1 MQLNFASIDIKRLC
15 KSSLQFVT
23 PQANQKNIELLVNV
37 PFNLPDLRADEKRLR
52 QILVN
57 LLNNAVK
64 FTDDNGTVT
73 LTIDRPDPVE
83 SNSDERIRF
92 SVTDTGIG
100 VEAQKLKDLFEP
112 FVQVETVL
120 NRDHGG
126 TGLGL
131 SLVKQFSKLHGGSVG
146 ATSEPGV
153 GSCFY
158 VDLPLRQ
165 ESTSANSNG
174 TESTSDEKIRHS
186 QQRPP
191 PPKLKKEN
199 PSAFILLAE
208 DNDAI
213 AKSLTRHL
221 EYLNFHV
228 HRVQDGEAALEAAYT
243 HEPDIIL
250 MDIQMPTVDGL
261 EVIRR
266 LRADLSFNATPI
278 IATTGLAMEGDGNR
292 CIAAGAN
299 HYLSKPYMMQELLDL
314 VEQSLNLET
323 V

>member
-1 MQLNFASIDIKRLC
+1 MDITDRKHAEYKLQNANRQLANSTRLKDEFLANMSHELRTPLSAILGMNEGLRKGLFGVVSEEQIDSFKVIQESGVHLLELINEVLDLAKIESGSMQLNFASIDIKRLC

-73 LTIDRPDPVE
+73 LTIDRPDPVV

-112 FVQVETVL
+112 FVQVETAL
-120 NRDHGG
+120 NRDYGG

-174 TESTSDEKIRHS
+174 TEST
-186 QQRPP
+186 
-191 PPKLKKEN
+191 L
-199 PSAFILLAE
+199 
-208 DNDAI
+208 
-213 AKSLTRHL
+213 SLIH
-221 EYLNFHV
+221 
-228 HRVQDGEAALEAAYT
+228 
-243 HEPDIIL
+243 I
-250 MDIQMPTVDGL
+250 
-261 EVIRR
+261 
-266 LRADLSFNATPI
+266 
-278 IATTGLAMEGDGNR
+278 
-292 CIAAGAN
+292 
-299 HYLSKPYMMQELLDL
+299 
-314 VEQSLNLET
+314 
-323 V
+323 